1 MSISVNP
8 NENIDSALR
17 RLQRQTMAEE
27 LIETLQER
35 AKYRKKQ
42 LKRAAINK
50 ELYKRKR
57 KRAAA
62 KRIRPNKGKPRR

>member
-27 LIETLQER
+27 LIETLQEK
-35 AKYRKKQ
+35 AKYRTKQ

-57 KRAAA
+57 KRASS

>member
-1 MSISVNP
+1 MSISVSQ
-8 NENIDSALR
+8 NETIDSALR

-35 AKYRKKQ
+35 SKFRTKQ
-42 LKRAAINK
+42 LKRASINK
-50 ELYKRKR
+50 EIYKRKR
-57 KRAAA
+57 KRAAS